1 VAPNFSR
8 SFSGQHVIAKK
19 RKKKIEETD
28 EEQGKS
34 LLITGLEKKKK
45 SKLGMQL
52 YTSYLCRFG
61 RSSKCLYF
69 YTNSFQIL
77 DESSAQKARSAC
89 DESFTIAHCRQRV

>member
-1 VAPNFSR
+1 
-8 SFSGQHVIAKK
+8 
-19 RKKKIEETD
+19 
-28 EEQGKS
+28 
-34 LLITGLEKKKK
+34 
-45 SKLGMQL
+45 MQL

-69 YTNSFQIL
+69 YVNSFQIL